1 MINDNIILFWSK
13 FDKDTDVSCE
23 KWLAKEITISPFHLL
38 SLYSHI
44 KHKHNVYLFTYQK
57 IKSKIPNGITIKDAN
72 DIYRSDY
79 AFSALSKGHSIAHIS
94 DLVRLR
100 VATAITG
107 IVIDMDA
114 VVINTLP
121 DLDGFFSTMPA
132 KATGGFAP
140 HWGKSHPPFTIHD
153 NSWDGKA
160 LSAFP
165 LKVHKKMLPYIT
177 ELYCKILGTLSKP
190 PKKSTKAWN
199 YVMWT
204 LKEIARIEKDSK
216 VFKPISCCPI
226 PAWLSSG
233 RCYSLESPSR
243 LNGTTELFGYKLP
256 SIDQILNESYI
267 VQHFFESAFKQS
279 KSVDKNFWLNVPN
292 DCLVTKEAEKIFGNS
307 NWREVLN
314 KESNES

>member
-57 IKSKIPNGITIKDAN
+57 IKSKISNGITIKDAN
-72 DIYRSDY
+72 D
-79 AFSALSKGHSIAHIS
+79 IS

-121 DLDGFFSTMPA
+121 NIDGFFSTMPA

-165 LKVHKKMLPYIT
+165 LKVHKKIIPYIT

-279 KSVDKNFWLNVPN
+279 KSVDKNFWLNLPN
-292 DCLVTKEAEKIFGNS
+292 NCLVIKEAEKIFGNS

>member
-1 MINDNIILFWSK
+1 MIINPRCILVSFHACNDNIILFWSK

-165 LKVHKKMLPYIT
+165 LKVHKKIIPYIT
-177 ELYCKILGTLSKP
+177 ELYCNT
-190 PKKSTKAWN
+190 
-199 YVMWT
+199 
-204 LKEIARIEKDSK
+204 
-216 VFKPISCCPI
+216 
-226 PAWLSSG
+226 
-233 RCYSLESPSR
+233 
-243 LNGTTELFGYKLP
+243 
-256 SIDQILNESYI
+256 
-267 VQHFFESAFKQS
+267 
-279 KSVDKNFWLNVPN
+279 
-292 DCLVTKEAEKIFGNS
+292 
-307 NWREVLN
+307 
-314 KESNES
+314 